1 MCKIDKIAQGKQNVT
16 MRNCLNANQK
26 DKILTI
32 KKLYDHVIQSDG
44 GFDIGKFIGRR
55 KIDKK

>member
-1 MCKIDKIAQGKQNVT
+1 

-32 KKLYDHVIQSDG
+32 KKLYDYVVQSGG
-44 GFDIGKFIGRR
+44 GFDIGKFIGRG